1 MPREAKLLHS
11 KWVYKLKMHADGT
24 IERYKARLVARGDEN
39 VCVIDYTYTF
49 SAVM

>member
-11 KWVYKLKMHADGT
+11 KWVYKLKIHADSY
-24 IERYKARLVARGDEN
+24 IERYKARVLARGDEQ
-39 VCVIDYTYTF
+39 VYGIDYTYTF